1 MSKKTLKKSNKY
13 FDLQT
18 KEKNNNY
25 FTYLNSKNLS
35 LDNPNDFYEI
45 ELHSYDEYIRDL
57 RSKTIDRGKVD
68 LQHVENIFINDIYYK
83 AMKQLP
89 LIERKILFLSFV
101 ENERDVAISLI
112 IRKSPNEILKLRDIS
127 IKHFKANVEF
137 YKKGDKCN
145 G

>member
-1 MSKKTLKKSNKY
+1 MSKKTFKKSNKY

-68 LQHVENIFINDIYYK
+68 LQHIENIFINDIYYK

-101 ENERDVAISLI
+101 ENEKDVVISLI
-112 IRKSPNEILKLRDIS
+112 VGKSSNEIVRLRDIS
-127 IKHFKANVEF
+127 IKHFKANVEL

-145 G
+145 E

>member
-1 MSKKTLKKSNKY
+1 MSKEIFKKSNKY

-18 KEKNNNY
+18 KEKNNDS

-35 LDNPNDFYEI
+35 LDNPDNLYEI

-57 RSKTIDRGKVD
+57 KSKTIDRRKVD
-68 LQHVENIFINDIYYK
+68 LQHSENIFINDIYYK

-101 ENERDVAISLI
+101 ENERDVVISLI
-112 IRKSPNEILKLRDIS
+112 IGKSSNEIVRLRDIS
-127 IKHFKANVEF
+127 IKHFKANVDF
-137 YKKGDKCN
+137 YKKGGKSN